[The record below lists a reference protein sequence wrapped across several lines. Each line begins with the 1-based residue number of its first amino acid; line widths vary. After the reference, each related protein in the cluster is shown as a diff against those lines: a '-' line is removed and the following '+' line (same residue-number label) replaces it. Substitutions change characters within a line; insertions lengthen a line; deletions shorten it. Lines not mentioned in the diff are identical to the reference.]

1 MKILDKKVTEA
12 NMSNLST
19 SYMGIEL
26 KNPLI
31 VSSCDLT
38 GDIQNIKKCEEA
50 GAGAVVLK
58 SLFEEQIETETK
70 ELIGNI
76 WLTDH
81 TEAFEYVKG
90 MSMANGPEVYLELIS
105 KAKKE
110 TSIPIIA
117 SLNCISAKWWLDYA
131 KQIESSGA
139 DALELN
145 ISILP
150 SSLERSSEEIEQIYI
165 EITEDVTKK
174 IDLPIAVKIGDKF
187 TSVAKIAYNISKTGV
202 SGLVLFNRF
211 YQLDIDTEK
220 LKLVGGNPLSS
231 ESEMST
237 SLRWI
242 ALLSGRIPCDFAATT
257 GIHTGKD
264 AIKQILV
271 GAKAVEV
278 CSTLYTNGLD
288 YIKEILTEIE
298 LWMDKYN
305 YKNIEDFRGK
315 LSKKESDKPELYDR
329 LQYIKALNKTKD

>member
-1 MKILDKKVTEA
+1 
-12 NMSNLST
+12 MSNLST

-38 GDIQNIKKCEEA
+38 GNIKNIKECEEA

-70 ELIGNI
+70 ELIDKI

-81 TEAFEYVKG
+81 TEAFEYVRG
-90 MSMANGPEVYLELIS
+90 MSMANGPDTYLELIS
-105 KAKKE
+105 KVKKE

-117 SLNCISAKWWLDYA
+117 SLNCISPKWWIDYA
-131 KQIESSGA
+131 KQIELSGA

-145 ISILP
+145 ISLLP
-150 SSLERSSEEIEQIYI
+150 SNLERNSEEIEQLYI
-165 EITEDVTKK
+165 DIIEEVVEEIN
-174 IDLPIAVKIGDKF
+174 LPIAVKFGSNF
-187 TSVAKIAYNISKTGV
+187 TSIAKMANIISKEGV
-202 SGLVLFNRF
+202 SGMVLFNRF
-211 YQLDIDTEK
+211 YQLDIDVDNI
-220 LKLVGGNPLSS
+220 KLVEGNPLSS
-231 ESEMST
+231 SNEMST

-242 ALLSGRIPCDFAATT
+242 TLLSSRIKCDFAATT

-264 AIKQILV
+264 VIKQLLA

-278 CSTLYTNGLD
+278 CSVLYKNGIM
-288 YIKEILTEIE
+288 YIKEILEEIE
-298 LWMDKYN
+298 IWMNEHN
-305 YKNIEDFRGK
+305 YKSIEDFRGK
-315 LSKKESDKPELYDR
+315 LSKKESDKPEIYDR